1 MKILVSTEN
10 ENEKIKQFKSFGIY
24 EKESDIR
31 TAMYYVFSR
40 ILKELLERKC
50 KHTVT
55 KNYKDI
61 LKVGLERQSGNLRSK
76 EFLRA

>member
-1 MKILVSTEN
+1 MKNKNSSRV
-10 ENEKIKQFKSFGIY
+10 FGIY

-31 TAMYYVFSR
+31 TAMYYVYLAGYTD

>member
-1 MKILVSTEN
+1 
-10 ENEKIKQFKSFGIY
+10 
-24 EKESDIR
+24 
-31 TAMYYVFSR
+31 MYYVYLAGYTD